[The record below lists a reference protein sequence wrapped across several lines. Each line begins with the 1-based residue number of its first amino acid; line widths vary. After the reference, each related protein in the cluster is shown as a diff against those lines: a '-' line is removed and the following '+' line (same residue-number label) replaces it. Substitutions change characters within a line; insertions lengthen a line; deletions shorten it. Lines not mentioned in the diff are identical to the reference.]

1 MVEIYLVYLFI
12 SAVEI
17 LRSRNEIHSAKAAI
31 KYSEQAQIWKG
42 HRNTSNHTA
51 ALFLF
56 LWCDQKCSNFTDS
69 DTYAVFEFAF
79 TDGTVVSGCFVSF
92 LVFQLETANYYRLFH
107 LFVFLRTVNCVGKW
121 LCKPP
126 SHYYIFLWT

>member
-31 KYSEQAQIWKG
+31 KYSEQAQIWKEIG
-42 HRNTSNHTA
+42 NTSNHST

-56 LWCDQKCSNFTDS
+56 LWCDQKCSNLR
-69 DTYAVFEFAF
+69 AVKR
-79 TDGTVVSGCFVSF
+79 TQYLNSLLQMGRLYRDVSYPFSSF
-92 LVFQLETANYYRLFH
+92 DR
-107 LFVFLRTVNCVGKW
+107 
-121 LCKPP
+121 KPP
-126 SHYYIFLWT
+126 TYQSFDWKPPTTTVGILTGI